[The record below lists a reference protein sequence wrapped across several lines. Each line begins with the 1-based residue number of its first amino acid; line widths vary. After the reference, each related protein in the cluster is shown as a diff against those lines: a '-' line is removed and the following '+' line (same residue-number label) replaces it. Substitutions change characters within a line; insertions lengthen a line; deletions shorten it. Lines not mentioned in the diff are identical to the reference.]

1 MIDELGAPGP
11 AGNRHPA
18 SYRRAH
24 GSEAWA
30 ADPESGQLTGVDATS
45 LPTSAG
51 SDDQVPGYDL
61 AGASYSSRSGQSAA
75 RSRESCRRSLMDLTP
90 DAPVS
95 GLPRIAP
102 VDVKRL
108 AKLGI
113 TTVRDLLLD
122 LPYGWEWYGQPVPV
136 ARLRPGDQATVVGTL
151 VRVLARRSPRG
162 RLDLTEALLQ
172 DDEGGL
178 LQIVWFNQPYLAQ
191 QLRAGHRLAVAGTVR
206 SSRYRRLPEMQ
217 NPHHELVGEEGPRR
231 VGGLMPKYHLTA
243 GLTSRRR
250 ASWVEAALSLS
261 EQLEDPLPPAT
272 LVRHRLLPLAEA
284 VRRGHRPRELSEWQQ
299 ARRRMAFAELLEL
312 QAAFLLARRRM
323 AVERAT
329 PIPYRQEV
337 IEAFKAGLGFQL
349 TRAQRRAIWDIYR
362 DLEREVPM
370 NRLLDG
376 DVGSGKT
383 AVAAAAAAMVHAAGM
398 QTVVMAPTE
407 VLARQHLGAFR
418 GYLERSFPDLRVEL
432 LVSGLGLKERRRVKA
447 AAASG
452 HCAVLVGTHA
462 LIEEDVKLAAL
473 GLAIVDEQHRF
484 GTRQREL
491 LRERSKHGRPHF
503 LAMTATP
510 IPRSLA
516 LALYGEMAL
525 SIIDEVPPGR
535 MPVETRVIEP
545 GRREEAYQVV
555 RREVR
560 SGRQAFVICPLIE
573 ESGALEAKAATAEF
587 ERLRKEVFPDLR
599 LTLVHGR
606 MRDKDAVM
614 REFRAGGSDILVATS
629 VVEVGVDVPNA
640 TVMVIEG
647 AERFGLAQLHQL
659 RGRVGRSQLPSC
671 CFLLADDP
679 SPRSLERLRL
689 LEQTS
694 DGFRLA
700 QEDMRLRGA
709 GELMGPR
716 QHGMSDVAME
726 ALQRPEL
733 LSEVRQEA
741 QRLLEEDPGL
751 ERWPG
756 LWRAAQRRLES
767 TSLS

>member
-1 MIDELGAPGP
+1 M
-11 AGNRHPA
+11 
-18 SYRRAH
+18 
-24 GSEAWA
+24 
-30 ADPESGQLTGVDATS
+30 
-45 LPTSAG
+45 
-51 SDDQVPGYDL
+51 
-61 AGASYSSRSGQSAA
+61 
-75 RSRESCRRSLMDLTP
+75 
-90 DAPVS
+90 
-95 GLPRIAP
+95 
-102 VDVKRL
+102 KRL

-122 LPYGWEWYGQPVPV
+122 LPYDWEQYGPPAPV

-172 DDEGGL
+172 DDDGGA
-178 LQIVWFNQPYLAQ
+178 LQIVWFNQPYLAR
-191 QLRAGHRLAVAGTVR
+191 QLRAGHRLAVAGAVHL
-206 SSRYRRLPEMQ
+206 SRYGGLPEMR
-217 NPHHELVGEEGPRR
+217 NPHHELVGEGGPRR

-250 ASWVEAALSLS
+250 ASWVEAALPLA
-261 EQLEDPLPPAT
+261 ERLEDPLPPAT
-272 LVRHRLLPLAEA
+272 LARHRLLPLAEA
-284 VRRGHRPRELSEWQQ
+284 IRRGHRPRELGEWRQ
-299 ARRRMAFAELLEL
+299 ARHRMAFAELLEL

-337 IEAFKAGLGFQL
+337 IEAFKAGLGFPL
-349 TRAQRRAIWDIYR
+349 TRAQRKAIWEIYQ

-383 AVAAAAAAMVHAAGM
+383 AVAAAAAAMVHAAGL

-432 LVSGLGLKERRRVKA
+432 LVSGLGAKERRRVKA

-462 LIEEDVKLAAL
+462 LIEDDVKLAAL

-491 LRERSKHGRPHF
+491 LRERSEHGRPHF

-525 SIIDEVPPGR
+525 SIIDEMPPGR
-535 MPVETRVIEP
+535 TPVETRVVEP

-560 SGRQAFVICPLIE
+560 AGRQAFVICPLIE

-587 ERLRKEVFPDLR
+587 DHLRREVFPDLR

-614 REFRAGGSDILVATS
+614 RAFREGASDILVATS

-640 TVMVIEG
+640 TVMVVEG

-659 RGRVGRSQLPSC
+659 RGRVGRSRLPSY

-679 SPRSLERLRL
+679 SAKSLERLRL
-689 LEQTS
+689 LEQTT

-716 QHGMSDVAME
+716 QHGMSDMAMA

-741 QRLLEEDPGL
+741 QQLLEEDPSL

-756 LWRAAQRRLES
+756 LWRAAQRRLEL

>member
-1 MIDELGAPGP
+1 M
-11 AGNRHPA
+11 
-18 SYRRAH
+18 
-24 GSEAWA
+24 SE
-30 ADPESGQLTGVDATS
+30 
-45 LPTSAG
+45 
-51 SDDQVPGYDL
+51 
-61 AGASYSSRSGQSAA
+61 
-75 RSRESCRRSLMDLTP
+75 
-90 DAPVS
+90 
-95 GLPRIAP
+95 LPRVTPA
-102 VDVKRL
+102 DAKRL
-108 AKLGI
+108 ARLGI
-113 TTVRDLLLD
+113 RTVGDLLLD
-122 LPYGWEWYGQPVPV
+122 LPYDWEWYGEPVPV
-136 ARLRPGDQATVVGTL
+136 ARLRAGEQATVVGRL

-162 RLDLTEALLQ
+162 RLDLTEAVLQ
-172 DDEGGL
+172 DDEGGR
-178 LQIVWFNQPYLAQ
+178 LQIVWFNQPYLAR
-191 QLRAGHRLAVAGTVR
+191 QLRAGDRLAVAGTVR
-206 SSRYRRLPEMQ
+206 LSRYGRLPEMQ
-217 NPHHELVGEEGPRR
+217 NPYHERVGEDGPRR

-250 ASWVEAALSLS
+250 AAWVEVA
-261 EQLEDPLPPAT
+261 
-272 LVRHRLLPLAEA
+272 LPLAEQLTEPVPPAALARHHLLPIAEA
-284 VRRGHRPRELSEWQQ
+284 VRKGHRPRELGEW
-299 ARRRMAFAELLEL
+299 RRACNRMAFAELLEL

-362 DLEREVPM
+362 DLQRETPM

-383 AVAAAAAAMVHAAGM
+383 AVAAAAAAMVHAAGL
-398 QTVVMAPTE
+398 QTVIMAPTE
-407 VLARQHLGAFR
+407 ILARQHLGAFR
-418 GYLERSFPDLRVEL
+418 AYLERSFPELRVEL
-432 LVSGLGLKERRRVKA
+432 LVSGLGAKERRRVKA

-462 LIEEDVKLAAL
+462 LIEEDVALAAL
-473 GLAIVDEQHRF
+473 GLAVVDEQHRF

-491 LRERSKHGRPHF
+491 LRERSRHGRPHF

-525 SIIDEVPPGR
+525 SIIDEMPPGR
-535 MPVETRVIEP
+535 TPVATRVIEP
-545 GRREEAYQVV
+545 GRREEAYEVV

-560 SGRQAFVICPLIE
+560 AGHQAFVICPLIE
-573 ESGALEAKAATAEF
+573 ASATLEAKAATAEF
-587 ERLRKEVFPDLR
+587 ERLRREVFPDLR
-599 LTLVHGR
+599 LALVHGR

-614 REFRAGGSDILVATS
+614 RAFREGGSDILVATS
-629 VVEVGVDVPNA
+629 VVEVGVDVPGA
-640 TVMVIEG
+640 TVMLVEG

-659 RGRVGRSQLPSC
+659 RGRVGRGRLRSC
-671 CFLLADDP
+671 CLLLADDP
-679 SPRSLERLRL
+679 SAKSLERLRL
-689 LEQTS
+689 MEQTT

-741 QRLLEEDPGL
+741 QRLLDEDPGL
-751 ERWPG
+751 DRWPG
-756 LWRAAQRRLES
+756 LWQAAQRRLEL
-767 TSLS
+767 TSIS